1 TEDFSGFGGA
11 QGQGPVGFDAR
22 AGGAVAYEEG
32 EHVRPRLLAGGVQ
45 DEVLALVGL
54 RTRSDEAS
62 GHAPRRRAP
71 EEPEGCA
78 LERPRAALRVK
89 ARLDL
94 VVRAAVPAAEAI
106 DFDVEVDRRV
116 GLEGTPGGGL
126 DGEAAPAD
134 PSGADRSAGLFDV
147 QSGQHV
153 GDAEAGPGEV
163 AHGDGL

>member
-1 TEDFSGFGGA
+1 REERDSMEAKHGKRVQIHDEGRTRRPRLTTEDFSGFGGA

-71 EEPEGCA
+71 EEPARRA
-78 LERPRAALRVK
+78 LERPRAVLRLK

-94 VVRAAVPAAEAI
+94 VVRSAVPAAEAI
-106 DFDVEVDRRV
+106 DFDV
-116 GLEGTPGGGL
+116 
-126 DGEAAPAD
+126 
-134 PSGADRSAGLFDV
+134 
-147 QSGQHV
+147 
-153 GDAEAGPGEV
+153 
-163 AHGDGL
+163 